1 MILPT
6 KHLSQDR
13 ALLTV
18 GARLLA
24 RLSQPRTVSALWEEI
39 SRPVLLIKGSKRPA
53 LRYDAYVLA
62 LDLLFLMGAIEFQNG
77 LLSRKTP

>member
-18 GARLLA
+18 GAQLLSY
-24 RLSQPRTVSALWEEI
+24 LIQPKTVSALWEET
-39 SRPVLLIKGSKRPA
+39 SRPTIIKEGNKHA
-53 LRYDAYVLA
+53 LRYDAYVLT
-62 LDLLFLMGAIEFQNG
+62 LDLLFLMGAIELQDG

>member
-24 RLSQPRTVSALWEEI
+24 LLSMPKTVSALWEEL
-39 SRPVLLIKGSKRPA
+39 SRPASTVDDKKRA
-53 LRYDAYVLA
+53 LRYDAYVLT
-62 LDLLFLMGAIEFQNG
+62 LDLLCLLGVIELRDG

>member
-24 RLSQPRTVSALWEEI
+24 RLSHPKTVSALWEEI
-39 SRPVLLIKGSKRPA
+39 SRPVIIKDNGKSPA
-53 LRYDAYVLA
+53 LRYDAYILA
-62 LDLLFLMGAIEFQNG
+62 LDLLFLMGAVELQDG
-77 LLSRKTP
+77 LLGRKTP

>member
-6 KHLSQDR
+6 KHISQDR

-24 RLSQPRTVSALWEEI
+24 HLAEPKTVSALWEEI
-39 SRPVLLIKGSKRPA
+39 SRPAITKESKKPA
-53 LRYDAYVLA
+53 LRYDAYVLT
-62 LDLLFLMGAIEFQNG
+62 LDLLFFLGAIEFQDG

>member
-1 MILPT
+1 MILPS

-24 RLSQPRTVSALWEEI
+24 HLAEPKTVSALWEEVVRH
-39 SRPVLLIKGSKRPA
+39 SAASGENKRLA

-62 LDLLFLMGAIEFQNG
+62 LDLLFLVGAIELQDG
-77 LLSRKTP
+77 LLSRKTS

>member
-24 RLSQPRTVSALWEEI
+24 HLFQPKTVSALWEEI
-39 SRPVLLIKGSKRPA
+39 SNSTSTKDGEPIT
-53 LRYDAYVLA
+53 LRFDAYILT
-62 LDLLFLMGAIEFQNG
+62 LDLLFLMGTIELQDG
-77 LLSRKTP
+77 LLNRRIP

>member
-24 RLSQPRTVSALWEEI
+24 KLSQPKTVSALWEEI
-39 SRPVLLIKGSKRPA
+39 SRQESNGDGRKPA
-53 LRYDAYVLA
+53 LRYDAYVLT
-62 LDLLFLMGAIEFQNG
+62 LDLLFLIGAVELQG
-77 LLSRKTP
+77 GRLRSKTP

>member
-24 RLSQPRTVSALWEEI
+24 HLVQPKTVSALWEEI
-39 SRPVLLIKGSKRPA
+39 SRPTMAKDNKKLA
-53 LRYDAYVLA
+53 LRYDAYVLT
-62 LDLLFLMGAIEFQNG
+62 LDLLYLIGAIELQDG

>member
-24 RLSQPRTVSALWEEI
+24 HLSQPKTVSALWEEI
-39 SRPVLLIKGSKRPA
+39 SRPVVIKDSKRPA
-53 LRYDAYVLA
+53 LRYDAYILA
-62 LDLLFLMGAIEFQNG
+62 LDLLFLMEAIEFQNG
-77 LLSRKTP
+77 LLGRKTL

>member
-24 RLSQPRTVSALWEEI
+24 RLTRSKTVSALWEEI
-39 SRPVLLIKGSKRPA
+39 SQPSTAEDGKKPA
-53 LRYDAYVLA
+53 LRYDVYVLT
-62 LDLLFLMGAIEFQNG
+62 LDLLFLMGTIELRDG
-77 LLSRKTP
+77 LLKRKTS

>member
-24 RLSQPRTVSALWEEI
+24 HLSQPKTVSALWEEI
-39 SRPVLLIKGSKRPA
+39 SRPECNGDGRKPA
-53 LRYDAYVLA
+53 LRYDAYVLT
-62 LDLLFLMGAIEFQNG
+62 LDLLFLIGAVELQGG
-77 LLSRKTP
+77 LLRSKTP

>member
-24 RLSQPRTVSALWEEI
+24 RLSQPKTMSALWEEI
-39 SRPVLLIKGSKRPA
+39 SRPASTGDTKKPA
-53 LRYDAYVLA
+53 LRYDAYVLT
-62 LDLLFLMGAIEFQNG
+62 LDLLFLIGSIETQDG
-77 LLSRKTP
+77 LLRRKTP

>member
-24 RLSQPRTVSALWEEI
+24 RLTQPKTVSSLWEEI
-39 SRPVLLIKGSKRPA
+39 SRSTIPEESKKSA
-53 LRYDAYVLA
+53 LRYDAYVLT
-62 LDLLFLMGAIEFQNG
+62 LDLLFLMGAIEFQDG
-77 LLSRKTP
+77 LLSRKQP

>member
-6 KHLSQDR
+6 KHLSTNR

-24 RLSQPRTVSALWEEI
+24 VLDEPRTVSALWDKV
-39 SRPVLLIKGSKRPA
+39 RKRRDVRMGHGP
-53 LRYDAYVLA
+53 LSYEWFILS
-62 LDLLFLMGAIEFQNG
+62 LDLLYTVKAVELENG
-77 LLSRKTP
+77 LIRKTQP

>member
-18 GARLLA
+18 GARLLSH
-24 RLSQPRTVSALWEEI
+24 LPHPKTVSALWEEFAHPETVNGETKPI
-39 SRPVLLIKGSKRPA
+39 
-53 LRYDAYVLA
+53 LRYDAYILT
-62 LDLLFLMGAIEFQNG
+62 LDLLFLIGAIELEDG
-77 LLSRKTP
+77 LLFRKTL